1 MPFIDLTAQQKRL
14 RGEIE
19 ARLNAV
25 LDHGG
30 YIMGAEVAELEA
42 AFCDRLG
49 VKHTISCS
57 SGTDALILG
66 LLGLGVKPGDGVIV
80 PSFTFA
86 ASAEAIAVLGAVPV
100 FAEVD
105 AVSFNLDRTRLSD
118 ALAAGQ

>member
-1 MPFIDLTAQQKRL
+1 MTMPFIDLTAQQKRL

-49 VKHTISCS
+49 SNTQF
-57 SGTDALILG
+57 
-66 LLGLGVKPGDGVIV
+66 P
-80 PSFTFA
+80 
-86 ASAEAIAVLGAVPV
+86 VLPV
-100 FAEVD
+100 QM
-105 AVSFNLDRTRLSD
+105 R
-118 ALAAGQ
+118 

>member
-1 MPFIDLTAQQKRL
+1 MTMPFIDLTAQQKRL

-42 AFCDRLG
+42 AFCDWLG

-66 LLGLGVKPGDGVIV
+66 LLGLLFDLIMR
-80 PSFTFA
+80 FI
-86 ASAEAIAVLGAVPV
+86 IA
-100 FAEVD
+100 
-105 AVSFNLDRTRLSD
+105 RTIPWR
-118 ALAAGQ
+118 GKG

>member
-1 MPFIDLTAQQKRL
+1 MTMPFIDLAAQQKRL

-19 ARLNAV
+19 ARLNTV

-57 SGTDALILG
+57 SGTDALTK
-66 LLGLGVKPGDGVIV
+66 V
-80 PSFTFA
+80 TN
-86 ASAEAIAVLGAVPV
+86 ASSIA
-100 FAEVD
+100 
-105 AVSFNLDRTRLSD
+105 NDRS
-118 ALAAGQ
+118 QQ